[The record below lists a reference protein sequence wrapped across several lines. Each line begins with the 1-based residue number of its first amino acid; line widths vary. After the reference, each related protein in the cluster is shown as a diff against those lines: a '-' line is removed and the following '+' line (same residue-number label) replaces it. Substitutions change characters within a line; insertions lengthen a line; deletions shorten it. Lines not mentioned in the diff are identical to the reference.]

1 MQSASYV
8 VHLIGC
14 DDDPPFKYFGTRADA
29 VKHGRREVQLG
40 NAELANIYEVA
51 GTDGAAAIA
60 LWQAGNAT
68 HIQTCSRQA
77 SDSEI
82 ETANQRAW
90 DTAQKAG
97 SHAVLK
103 YLGAIPRD
111 APDPPKIK
119 RRKL

>member
-14 DDDPPFKYFGTRADA
+14 DDDPPFKHFGARADA
-29 VKHGRREVQLG
+29 VEHGRSEVQSG

-51 GTDGAAAIA
+51 GTDGVAAIA

-68 HIQTCSRQA
+68 HT

-97 SHAVLK
+97 SYAVLK
-103 YLGAIPRD
+103 YLELIPRD
-111 APDPPKIK
+111 APDPPTIK
-119 RRKL
+119 RRKF

>member
-1 MQSASYV
+1 MSASCV

-14 DDDPPFKYFGTRADA
+14 DDDPPFKHFGARADA
-29 VKHGRREVQLG
+29 VEHGRSEVQSG
-40 NAELANIYEVA
+40 KAELANIYEVA
-51 GTDGAAAIA
+51 GADGAAAIA
-60 LWQAGNAT
+60 LWQAGNAK

-77 SDSEI
+77 SSSEI

-97 SHAVLK
+97 SRAVLK
-103 YLGAIPRD
+103 YLGMIPRD
-111 APDPPKIK
+111 APDPPKLK